1 VDKCKPLV
9 AALVF
14 GLKQDDDAVS
24 LSRAVSAAGVA
35 AAAAAE
41 AGLAIYCWPR
51 PMGYAVS

>member
-1 VDKCKPLV
+1 MDKCKPLV